1 MIKIVGVSGS
11 LSNPS
16 RTKSLVQQVL
26 NRIAHR
32 TASRVEFVDVA
43 EIALNL
49 GSSIAYD
56 RVDPAVTHAH
66 RQLAEADIIV
76 IGSPVYKASYTGLMK
91 HFFDLIDPK
100 LLAGKVAILVATG
113 GSDQHAS
120 VLEYHLRPLAS
131 FLGMVTTPTAIFARD
146 TEFLDYQ
153 LNSEA
158 IAGRI
163 EQVAD
168 QSLDLLGRSSGI
180 ALAA

>member
-1 MIKIVGVSGS
+1 
-11 LSNPS
+11 
-16 RTKSLVQQVL
+16 
-26 NRIAHR
+26 
-32 TASRVEFVDVA
+32 
-43 EIALNL
+43 
-49 GSSIAYD
+49 
-56 RVDPAVTHAH
+56 
-66 RQLAEADIIV
+66 
-76 IGSPVYKASYTGLMK
+76 
-91 HFFDLIDPK
+91 
-100 LLAGKVAILVATG
+100 LVATG